1 MGLPGA
7 RKRFWETHAN
17 KLDKDNKLAVAK
29 TEANRLAAAKAGD
42 EFKKASQEFAEWLFL
57 KDLNY
62 VKAVVIG
69 LGAVS
74 YTHLDV
80 YKRQYLPSRTWGIG
94 SEQRLRRC
102 ALTQLDGTRHLW
114 ASSSAVTT
122 SKKRL
127 SVGVCSR
134 SLPLQAV
141 CRSR

>member
-1 MGLPGA
+1 VGLPGA

-69 LGAVS
+69 LGELES
-74 YTHLDV
+74 NPERRNL
-80 YKRQYLPSRTWGIG
+80 KG
-94 SEQRLRRC
+94 SGE
-102 ALTQLDGTRHLW
+102 G
-114 ASSSAVTT
+114 SGEEKSI
-122 SKKRL
+122 
-127 SVGVCSR
+127 
-134 SLPLQAV
+134 
-141 CRSR
+141 RSRGGRPAGRAPMELPPSSGPGITRGRE